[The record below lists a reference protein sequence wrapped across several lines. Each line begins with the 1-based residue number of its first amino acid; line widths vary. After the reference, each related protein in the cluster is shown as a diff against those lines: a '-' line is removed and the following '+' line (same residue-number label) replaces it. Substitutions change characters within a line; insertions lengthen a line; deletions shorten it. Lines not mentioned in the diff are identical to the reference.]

1 VKALGI
7 SEKRCY
13 SRPTRGTYIYE
24 RTLHISS
31 DKIFDATIGKT
42 IPPGGTMKAAGTKRA
57 TQRNSVTGTRY
68 SGVSRSVPALPKE
81 QWLRTYTR
89 QVLKVWLGR
98 QSPLG
103 LTPAYAQSI
112 RKDLAQFYEQP
123 LMRAFIE
130 QTY

>member
-1 VKALGI
+1 MI
-7 SEKRCY
+7 Q
-13 SRPTRGTYIYE
+13 
-24 RTLHISS
+24 S
-31 DKIFDATIGKT
+31 DEV
-42 IPPGGTMKAAGTKRA
+42 AGTG
-57 TQRNSVTGTRY
+57 QYCVPL
-68 SGVSRSVPALPKE
+68 SVPALSRE
-81 QWLRTYTR
+81 AWIRTYTR

-103 LTPAYAQSI
+103 LAPAYAQSI